1 MLPDP
6 PAASDTW
13 NYAFAIVIFV
23 ALILICRIAG

>member
-6 PAASDTW
+6 LQPSDTW
-13 NYAFAIVIFV
+13 NSIFALVIFV